1 MASPTALTSNPNF
14 AAEIQNAKNAGLLP
28 KSMPVNKKAWET
40 AQGLEA
46 NFFQTM
52 LGSMFE
58 GLDGEG
64 PMGSGGTGQDAW
76 RGMLLENY
84 GKSVSAKG
92 GVGLTPQIYR
102 EMLRHQ
108 ESSYHASKGPR
119 G

>member
-1 MASPTALTSNPNF
+1 MNPIGNNPNF
-14 AAEIQNAKNAGLLP
+14 AVEIQRAKSAGLIP
-28 KSMPVNKKAWET
+28 QGTPVNRRAWET

-64 PMGSGGTGQDAW
+64 PMGNGPGQDAW
-76 RGMLLENY
+76 RGMMLENY
-84 GKSVSAKG
+84 GKDLAAKG
-92 GVGLTPQIYR
+92 GIGLAPQIYR

-108 ESSYHASKGPR
+108 ELSPNASQRNG